1 MVELMIVTDL
11 KLESTI
17 TYATKAKQ
25 YKKIYKDFIDL
36 TLGEP
41 DFKTPQ
47 PIIDALND
55 ALEKGYTRYAP
66 AQGYEELRKAIAQLE
81 EKRLGISLSPS
92 QILVTPGAKTAI
104 FLAFLLAT
112 LSKKCQNIVTTDPYY
127 YQYVNLARMFGLQ
140 VRLSKLIAT
149 SDGGFQLN
157 VADFIEKMDEQTCL
171 AIVNTPHNPAAL
183 KIKLNEFE
191 EIVNQAKKFNVL
203 LVSDEVYADY
213 VFEGKHVSLLHVS
226 GWEDIGVYV
235 NSFSKTFAMTGWRL
249 GYLVANSK
257 LISLLRSFAANIY
270 TSPTSFVQIAA
281 IKAVEIYDDIRQMI
295 LATFHE
301 RKSLVEELS
310 RQTFGLRPVRLEGGM
325 FAFIMLSEEILSKIG
340 SSDEYAD
347 YLLEK
352 AHIALT
358 PGIIFSKAYG
368 RQALRLS
375 LATHTEAIREAFRR
389 LEEANK
395 ILLES

>member
-1 MVELMIVTDL
+1 MVFDL

-17 TYATKAKQ
+17 TYAVKAKQ
-25 YKKIYKDFIDL
+25 YKKAYRDFIDL

-55 ALEKGYTRYAP
+55 ALRKGYTRYAP
-66 AQGYEELRKAIAQLE
+66 AQGYEELRRAIVQLE
-81 EKRLGISLSPS
+81 EKRLGVSLSPS
-92 QILVTPGAKTAI
+92 QILVTPGAKTAV

-112 LSKKCQNIVTTDPYY
+112 LSRECRNVVITDPYY

-140 VRLSKLIAT
+140 VRLSKLITT
-149 SDGGFQLN
+149 SDGGFQLD
-157 VADFIEKMDEQTCL
+157 VADFIEKIDKQTCL
-171 AIVNTPHNPAAL
+171 AIVNTPHNPAAS

-191 EIVNQAKKFNVL
+191 EIADRAKKFNVL

-226 GWEDIGVYV
+226 GWEDVGVYV

-249 GYLVANSK
+249 GYIVASPKLV
-257 LISLLRSFAANIY
+257 SLLRSFAANIY

-281 IKAVEIYDDIRQMI
+281 VKAVEIYDDVRRMI
-295 LATFHE
+295 LETFHE

-310 RQTFGLRPVRLEGGM
+310 QQTFGLRPARLEGGM
-325 FAFIMLSEEILSKIG
+325 FAFIMLSKEVLSKVE
-340 SSDEYAD
+340 SSDQYAD

-358 PGIIFSKAYG
+358 PGTIFSKAYG

-375 LATHTEAIREAFRR
+375 LAAHTKTIREAFRR

-395 ILLES
+395 VLLES

>member
-1 MVELMIVTDL
+1 MVFDL

-17 TYATKAKQ
+17 TYAVKAKQ
-25 YKKIYKDFIDL
+25 YKKVYRDFIDL

-55 ALEKGYTRYAP
+55 ALRKGYTRYAP
-66 AQGYEELRKAIAQLE
+66 AQGYEELRRAIVQLE
-81 EKRLGISLSPS
+81 EKRLGVSLSPS
-92 QILVTPGAKTAI
+92 QILVTPGAKTAV

-112 LSKKCQNIVTTDPYY
+112 LSRECRNVVITDPYY

-140 VRLSKLIAT
+140 VRLSKLITT
-149 SDGGFQLN
+149 SDGGFQLD
-157 VADFIEKMDEQTCL
+157 VADFIEKIDKQTCL
-171 AIVNTPHNPAAL
+171 AIVNTPHNPAAS

-191 EIVNQAKKFNVL
+191 EIADRAKKFNVL

-226 GWEDIGVYV
+226 GWEDVGVYV

-249 GYLVANSK
+249 GYIVASPKLV
-257 LISLLRSFAANIY
+257 SLLRSFAANIY

-281 IKAVEIYDDIRQMI
+281 VKAVEIYDDVRRMI
-295 LATFHE
+295 LETFHE

-310 RQTFGLRPVRLEGGM
+310 QQTFGLRPARLEGGM
-325 FAFIMLSEEILSKIG
+325 FAFIMLSKEVLSKVK
-340 SSDEYAD
+340 SSDQYAD

-358 PGIIFSKAYG
+358 PGTIFSKAYG

-375 LATHTEAIREAFRR
+375 LAAHTKTIREAFRR

-395 ILLES
+395 VLLES

>member
-1 MVELMIVTDL
+1 MMIDL

-17 TYATKAKQ
+17 TYAVKAKQ
-25 YKKIYKDFIDL
+25 YKKVYRDFIDL

-55 ALEKGYTRYAP
+55 ALRKGYTRYAP
-66 AQGYEELRKAIAQLE
+66 AQGYEELRRAIVQLE
-81 EKRLGISLSPS
+81 EKRLGVSLSPS
-92 QILVTPGAKTAI
+92 QILVTPGAKTAV

-112 LSKKCQNIVTTDPYY
+112 LSRECRNVVITDPYY

-140 VRLSKLIAT
+140 VRLSKLITT
-149 SDGGFQLN
+149 SDGGFQLD
-157 VADFIEKMDEQTCL
+157 VADFIEKIDKQTCL
-171 AIVNTPHNPAAL
+171 AIVNTPHNPAAS

-191 EIVNQAKKFNVL
+191 EIADRAKKFNVL

-226 GWEDIGVYV
+226 GWEDVGVYV

-249 GYLVANSK
+249 GYIVASSK
-257 LISLLRSFAANIY
+257 LVSLLRSFAANIY

-281 IKAVEIYDDIRQMI
+281 VKAVEIYDDVRRMI
-295 LATFHE
+295 LETFHE

-310 RQTFGLRPVRLEGGM
+310 QQTFGLRPARLEGGM
-325 FAFIMLSEEILSKIG
+325 FAFIMLSKEVLSRVE
-340 SSDEYAD
+340 SSDQYAD

-358 PGIIFSKAYG
+358 PGTIFSKAYG

-375 LATHTEAIREAFRR
+375 LAAHTKTIREAFRR

-395 ILLES
+395 VLLES